1 MTVFDPGT
9 LRVYVVTS
17 GAFAGRSHAAVA
29 LAAIDGGA
37 TAVQLR
43 APELDDDELLTVAR
57 ELAPRCAAA
66 GVLFV
71 VNDRP
76 AVAVLSSADGAHVGQ
91 GDDRE
96 NARATLGPDRVLGIS
111 VTSASEARAAV
122 DRGADYLGVT
132 VWATPTKPE
141 APPGGI
147 ELVREVAGIVAVPVV
162 GIGGIDPSNAAD
174 VIAAGAAGVAVI
186 SAVAA
191 APDPVAA
198 TRDLARAVGAPATPG
213 GRRTA

>member
-1 MTVFDPGT
+1 MTVFDPGA

-17 GAFAGRSHAAVA
+17 TAFAGRSHAAVA

-37 TAVQLR
+37 TAIQLR
-43 APELDDDELLTVAR
+43 APELADDELLAVAR
-57 ELAPRCAAA
+57 QLAPPCAAA

-76 AVAVLSSADGAHVGQ
+76 AVAVASGAAGAHVGQ
-91 GDDRE
+91 GDDPAD
-96 NARATLGPDRVLGIS
+96 ARATLGPERALGIS
-111 VTSASEARAAV
+111 VANASEARAAV

-132 VWATPTKPE
+132 VWATPTKGE
-141 APPGGI
+141 ARPGGL
-147 ELVREVAGIVAVPVV
+147 ELVREIAGIARVPVV
-162 GIGGIDPSNAAD
+162 GIGGIDPSNAAE

-198 TRDLARAVGAPATPG
+198 TRDLVRAVGAPAPSV
-213 GRRTA
+213 RRTT